1 MYKIIYIS
9 LLIFLFS
16 ACNNIIENLH
26 SSDTYTLNIPQGF
39 PQPSIPE
46 DNQLTNT
53 RVLLGKML
61 FYDPILSRD
70 STISCAHCHHPEKA
84 FTDALPLSKGIEARM
99 SIRNAPPLQNLAYQN
114 SFMRDGGVP
123 TIELQVLAPIEDH
136 NEMDFNILHAAKRVA
151 NNIQYQKLSEL
162 AYGRKPDPYV
172 ITRALAAFERT
183 LISGY
188 SRYDDYLYRKGY
200 LNASELRGKELFFSD
215 SLNCSACH
223 SGFNFTNGTFQNNG
237 LYLHYN
243 DPGRQRITTD
253 SLDNGKFRVPS
264 LRNIGYTAPYMH
276 DGSKQ
281 TLEEVVD
288 HYASGGQNHP
298 LKSNL
303 IKGFYLTQEDK
314 KSLIS
319 FLNSLNDSKFV
330 NNEQYKK

>member
-1 MYKIIYIS
+1 MYKIISIGFIIILASCNKDVQIPEYTDEYI
-9 LLIFLFS
+9 LDIPAGFP
-16 ACNNIIENLH
+16 EP
-26 SSDTYTLNIPQGF
+26 NIPN
-39 PQPSIPE
+39 
-46 DNQLTNT
+46 DNQLTKT
-53 RVLLGKML
+53 RVMLGKML

-70 STISCAHCHHPEKA
+70 STISCSHCHHPEKA
-84 FTDALPLSKGIEARM
+84 FTDGLPISKGIEDRLG
-99 SIRNAPPLQNLAYQN
+99 IRNAPALQNLAYQN

-123 TIELQVLAPIEDH
+123 TIELQVLAPVEDH
-136 NEMDFNILHAAKRVA
+136 NEMDFNILHAAERVA
-151 NNIQYQKLSEL
+151 KNPLYTNLSKI
-162 AYGRKPDPYV
+162 AYNRTPDPYV

-188 SRYDDYLYRKGY
+188 SRYDDYMYRNGT
-200 LNASELRGKELFFSD
+200 LTGSELRGKDLFFSD

-237 LYLHYN
+237 LYLNYN

-253 SLDNGKFRVPS
+253 TADNGKFRVPS

-281 TLEEVVD
+281 TLEEVVN

-303 IKGFYLTQEDK
+303 IKPFTLNQYDK
-314 KSLIS
+314 QALID

-330 NNEQYKK
+330 NNEQYRHE